1 MNAGAHEGEST
12 READA
17 ARDLDVLVPTC
28 GRPDALAV
36 TLGGLA
42 AQTVR
47 GFRVVVSDQTPAP
60 DEPSV
65 DRPACRAVMRVL
77 RLRGSEVEL
86 HRGRPWRGMAE
97 QRDFLLSRARAT
109 RVLFLDDDILCEP
122 RTLSRML
129 AALGTLRCGFVGA
142 APQGLSFLDDVRPA
156 EWAAFE
162 PVAGPPGPERVRK
175 GMPSWQRW
183 RLHNAAN
190 LTHLTHLTQVA
201 GTAARRRE
209 WTAYR
214 VAWIAGCVLYDR
226 VRLQEAGGFGFWTR
240 LPPGHRGE
248 DVVAALRVLERSG
261 GVGILPPGTVHLELP
276 TTLTDRR
283 VDAYAE
289 IIEADDAGLK
299 ARHSRRSGGEG
310 L

>member
-1 MNAGAHEGEST
+1 
-12 READA
+12 
-17 ARDLDVLVPTC
+17 VPTC
-28 GRPDALAV
+28 GRPAGLAV

-65 DRPACRAVMRVL
+65 DHPACLGVLRVL

-86 HRGRPWRGMAE
+86 HRRRPWRGMAE
-97 QRDFLLSRARAT
+97 QRDFLLSRARAG
-109 RVLFLDDDILCEP
+109 RVLFLDDDVLCEP
-122 RTLSRML
+122 DTIARML
-129 AALGTLRCGFVGA
+129 AALDTLGCGFVGA
-142 APQGLSFLDDVRPA
+142 APQGLSFLDDVRPS

-162 PVAGPPGPERVRK
+162 PVTDPPGTERVRK

-190 LTHLTHLTQVA
+190 LIHLSQALSQAIRASGRT
-201 GTAARRRE
+201 G

-214 VAWIAGCVLYDR
+214 VAWIPGCVLYDR
-226 VRLQEAGGFGFWTR
+226 ARLAEAGGFAFWPR
-240 LPPGHRGE
+240 LPAVHRGE
-248 DVVAALRVLERSG
+248 DVAAQLRVLERSG
-261 GVGILPPGTVHLELP
+261 GVGIMPPGTVHLELP

-289 IIEADDAGLK
+289 IIEADDR
-299 ARHSRRSGGEG
+299 ARDTRQLGGEG
-310 L
+310 R